1 MDMEKVVREAWDE
14 LLLWVEEKRLK
25 PENEEEI
32 QCFLYYGIVKRIGDA
47 TLVKPKPT
55 TNKPDKLKFV
65 EGKLLTGNM
74 HFPDLA
80 LGARGEIIIEIKFTR
95 EKRASNIYAGCK
107 RDLIKMKLQ
116 HPGAKRFFILY
127 DVCTEN
133 IFLSEHQAQ
142 ELQALD
148 KDCVILSYPNTLN
161 TSPRKKAAEKA
172 INTLRSR
179 DYDFVAQ
186 GKLNAAKAIGRKS

>member
-1 MDMEKVVREAWDE
+1 MDLEKVVREAWDE

-65 EGKLLTGNM
+65 EGKLLTENM
-74 HFPDLA
+74 HFPDLV
-80 LGARGEIIIEIKFTR
+80 LGAGGEVIIEIKFAR
-95 EKRASNIYAGCK
+95 EKRTSNIYAGCK
-107 RDLIKMKLQ
+107 RDLIKMKRH
-116 HPGAKRFFILY
+116 HPGAKRFFMLY
-127 DVCTEN
+127 DVCAEN

-148 KDCVILSYPNTLN
+148 KDCVILSYPKTLN
-161 TSPRKKAAEKA
+161 TSPRKDSARKA
-172 INTLRSR
+172 INKLIDRG
-179 DYDFVAQ
+179 YNFEVQ
-186 GKLNAAKAIGRKS
+186 GKLNAAKAIGRKA